1 MPTVNRKMCSVNENP
16 DTKYVPKPNVQTIVT
31 CYGFNVTCNT
41 HLLYYLEST
50 YAIGV
55 VDQIILAA
63 R

>member
-1 MPTVNRKMCSVNENP
+1 M
-16 DTKYVPKPNVQTIVT
+16 D
-31 CYGFNVTCNT
+31 FNVTCKT

-50 YAIGV
+50 DAIGV